1 MLISDIRQQGI
12 MSQLT
17 LQFCRVPAVMAV
29 VCLLMMAPLI
39 SIVLTATGDT
49 GNLMPHLFQTVLA
62 RYVGNTLLLM
72 VGVGSLAIIFGV
84 STAWVVSRYHFPFAA
99 CLTGFWCC
107 RQQCQLTSLLIATLI
122 FLNML
127 APFKQV
133 LRQIF
138 DWQTSRDYWF
148 PEIRSLM
155 GRVL

>member
-1 MLISDIRQQGI
+1 

-72 VGVGSLAIIFGV
+72 VGVGFLATIFGV
-84 STAWVVSRYHFPFAA
+84 STAWVVSRYHFP
-99 CLTGFWCC
+99 C
-107 RQQCQLTSLLIATLI
+107 RRL
-122 FLNML
+122 
-127 APFKQV
+127 
-133 LRQIF
+133 F
-138 DWQTSRDYWF
+138 DWLLVLPAAMPAYIIAYSYTCLLYTSDAAD
-148 PEIRSLM
+148 ES
-155 GRVL
+155 

>member
-17 LQFCRVPAVMAV
+17 LQFYRVPAVMAV

-49 GNLMPHLFQTVLA
+49 GDLMPHLFQTVLA

-84 STAWVVSRYHFPFAA
+84 STAWVVSRYHFPFRYLFEWLLVLPAA
-99 CLTGFWCC
+99 MPAYI
-107 RQQCQLTSLLIATLI
+107 IAYSYTD
-122 FLNML
+122 FLEY
-127 APFKQV
+127 AGPAY
-133 LRQIF
+133 
-138 DWQTSRDYWF
+138 SRK
-148 PEIRSLM
+148 S
-155 GRVL
+155 V